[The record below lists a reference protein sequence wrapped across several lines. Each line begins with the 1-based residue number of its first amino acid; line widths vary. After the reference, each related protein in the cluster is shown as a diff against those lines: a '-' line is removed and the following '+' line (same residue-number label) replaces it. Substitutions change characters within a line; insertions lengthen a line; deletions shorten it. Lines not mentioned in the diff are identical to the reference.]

1 MASTE
6 IQTVSRGG
14 DRPNPPTAAEL
25 VATLRT
31 LSRALQE
38 LLVAQA
44 RATGIPLLE
53 FLILI
58 RAAEGDGVI
67 ARDAGRVF
75 RLNTSTMTGVTDRLE
90 GDKLIRRAPHP
101 NDRRLLLLQATAKG
115 RKAVERALGPLLG
128 QLAELTDALGEDQR
142 QNLASFLEEASEL
155 VLQQANAARPRPSR
169 RAAARGA
176 ATR

>member
-1 MASTE
+1 M
-6 IQTVSRGG
+6 RDG
-14 DRPNPPTAAEL
+14 DCPAPPTTAEV

-67 ARDAGRVF
+67 ARDTGRAF

-90 GDKLIRRAPHP
+90 GDKLIRRAPHHK
-101 NDRRLLLLQATAKG
+101 DRRLVLLQATAKG
-115 RKAVERALGPLLG
+115 RKAVERTLGPLLG
-128 QLAELTDALGEDQR
+128 QLSELADALGEDQR
-142 QNLASFLEEASEL
+142 QNLTGFLEEASAL

-169 RAAARGA
+169 RAVTRAAA
-176 ATR
+176 SH